1 MRLINTIILLPIF
14 FSCGIYAQKNVKKT
28 LTIQEQGSFAIGGTI
43 TTDENG
49 NQFHG
54 DHGYVFYQ
62 KPTHPH
68 KYPLVFLHGIYQ
80 SSKTWESTPDG
91 REGFQNIF
99 IRHNFSTYNL
109 THPRRGNAGRG
120 QTGINIQ
127 PIYDEQTWYTKWR
140 IGIYP
145 NYFKNVQFP
154 HDQESLNQFMRQI
167 TPDTGPIDFDVNT
180 DAIAALFDKLEGA
193 IMMAHSQGVM
203 HTWKTMT
210 KTKNI
215 KAVIALEGGGFFSFP
230 TDEPHPITEASKEIE
245 YIMVSPDTFK
255 VFTQTPILL
264 IYGDNIPTE
273 HSNIPELDIWRI
285 RLDLAYQWANTVN
298 KHGGNVT
305 IIHLPKIGIY
315 GNTHFPMSDL
325 NNIDIANVILEWLH
339 EQKLD

>member
-1 MRLINTIILLPIF
+1 
-14 FSCGIYAQKNVKKT
+14 
-28 LTIQEQGSFAIGGTI
+28 
-43 TTDENG
+43 
-49 NQFHG
+49 
-54 DHGYVFYQ
+54 
-62 KPTHPH
+62 
-68 KYPLVFLHGIYQ
+68 
-80 SSKTWESTPDG
+80 
-91 REGFQNIF
+91 
-99 IRHNFSTYNL
+99 
-109 THPRRGNAGRG
+109 
-120 QTGINIQ
+120 
-127 PIYDEQTWYTKWR
+127 
-140 IGIYP
+140 
-145 NYFKNVQFP
+145 
-154 HDQESLNQFMRQI
+154 MRQI

-230 TDEPHPITEASKEIE
+230 TDEPHPITEASEEIE

-339 EQKLD
+339 EQN